1 MNHNLFS
8 TNKFRVIRKNDYNN
22 KEECK
27 KNSRK
32 WFQTNPRYPLFN
44 QTLFHAADYIDIDR
58 YGLLPTMY
66 YYSMNSSKK
75 HNSSNSGDSH
85 KNKKIFKLYKNIHYK
100 SVANTFSYIFHKFKK
115 GIYVIIHDNQV
126 KVFLPFSNAN
136 YKNNWV
142 KQTYLSLEEKKLLE
156 NNKYEDIKH
165 LLNKNIIEFQ
175 KKYPDQFN
183 SQYKKKIDFNRD
195 HWVGNN
201 CFFRNQYPVYE
212 GQLVLTIFKN
222 MLEELVKH
230 RKIPDVEFFINNRDF
245 PILKKNY
252 TEPYEHIFD
261 SDKIKIE
268 KEFQFKTMAPIFSRS
283 ITDEYADMMIP
294 TQDDWYVASGKYFSN
309 SGCSDSYDS
318 ESMKKINR
326 KFDTKKN
333 SCIFRGSATGCGI
346 TLDNNM
352 RLKAAKMSLEHR
364 ELLDAG
370 ITDWNA
376 RMKKYKGNPID
387 IIDVNELGFGL
398 TNKITN
404 FEKSNYKYILNIDGH
419 VSAFRLSSE
428 LSMMSVILLVKSN
441 YYVWYTSMLEE
452 YVHYVPIKEDLSN
465 LIDQIKWCIKND
477 DKCKKIAKNAFD
489 FYHIHINKNGI
500 FNYLEKQF
508 QIIHQN
514 RQHKNLLDVVL
525 KKKKVA
531 IITIFRDSHDGER
544 EKQRKIFIE
553 MMNSIVSK
561 YCDYHI
567 YIIEQSDDGELFN
580 IGKLKNIG
588 FEIASKKEDYDS
600 FVFSDIDTLPNY
612 DLVPY
617 FLKKSPYPISLAARG
632 TRYSE
637 KNKKIEKPFLGA
649 LISFTKK
656 LFIKL
661 NGYPNNFWGWGGE
674 DDSLFIRLHQNNIHT
689 ISIPEKGASID
700 MEESNHK
707 KIDIPTKIKILLKN
721 KKDELKFE
729 KLHGDIQNYKKN
741 GLSNL
746 QYKIIST
753 TKINSNSTQIKVDL
767 LKKKDMEM
775 FPEWFPTRNTNYQK
789 KQDEIITIYKKICHI
804 II

>member
-1 MNHNLFS
+1 MNNNLFS
-8 TNKFRVIRKNDYNN
+8 TDKFRIIKKNYYNN

-32 WFQTNPRYPLFN
+32 WFQTNPRYSLFN
-44 QTLFHAADYIDIDR
+44 QTVFHAADYIDIDR

-66 YYSMNSSKK
+66 YYSTEKYKK
-75 HNSSNSGDSH
+75 DNDVR
-85 KNKKIFKLYKNIHYK
+85 KTDKTIFKLYKNINYE

-115 GIYVIIHDNQV
+115 GIYVIIHDNKV

-156 NNKYEDIKH
+156 NNSYDNIKH
-165 LLNKNIIEFQ
+165 TLNKNIIDFQ
-175 KKYPDQFN
+175 KRYPDQFEG
-183 SQYKKKIDFNRD
+183 QYKNKIDFNRNN
-195 HWVGNN
+195 WVGNN

-212 GQLVLTIFKN
+212 GQLVLTIFKD
-222 MLEELVKH
+222 MLEELVKN
-230 RKIPDVEFFINNRDF
+230 KNIPDVEFFINNRDF

-252 TEPYEHIFD
+252 TEPYEHLFD
-261 SDKIKIE
+261 SDKVKIE
-268 KEFQFKTMAPIFSRS
+268 KEFQFKKMAPIFSRS
-283 ITDEYADMMIP
+283 ITDEYADMIIP

-309 SGCSDSYDS
+309 SGCSDSYNS

-326 KFDTKKN
+326 KFDSKKN
-333 SCIFRGSATGCGI
+333 ICIFRGSATGCGI
-346 TLDNNM
+346 TVDTNM
-352 RLKAAKMSLEHR
+352 RLKAAKMSLDYP

-376 RMKKYKGNPID
+376 RMKKYKGKPID
-387 IIDVNELGFGL
+387 IIDIDKIGFGL
-398 TNKITN
+398 ANKITN
-404 FEKSNYKYILNIDGH
+404 LEKSNYKYILNIDGH

-465 LIDQIKWCIKND
+465 LVDQIKWCIRND

-489 FYHIHINKNGI
+489 FYKIHINKNGI

-508 QIIHQN
+508 QMIHQN
-514 RQHKNLLDVVL
+514 RQNKNLLDVVL

-531 IITIFRDSHDGER
+531 IITVFRDSPDGER

-553 MMNSIVSK
+553 LMNSIICK

-567 YIIEQSDDGELFN
+567 YIIEQSNDGELFN

-588 FEIASKKEDYDS
+588 FEIANKKENYDS

-612 DLVPY
+612 DLIPY
-617 FLKKSPYPISLAARG
+617 FFKKSQYPISLAARG

-637 KNKKIEKPFLGA
+637 KNKKIDKPFLGA
-649 LISFTKK
+649 LISFDKK
-656 LFIKL
+656 LFMKL

-674 DDSLFIRLHQNNIHT
+674 DDSLFIRLNQNNVHNIA
-689 ISIPEKGASID
+689 IPEKGASID

-707 KIDIPTKIKILLKN
+707 KINIPTKIKILLKN

-729 KLHGDIQNYKKN
+729 KLHGDIQYYKKN

-746 QYKIIST
+746 HYKIIST
-753 TKINSNSTQIKVDL
+753 TKINLNTTQIKVDL

-775 FPEWFPTRNTNYQK
+775 FPELFPSQNANYQR
-789 KQDEIITIYKKICHI
+789 KQDEIINIYKKINHI